1 MIIQGV
7 TLSGVT
13 VIDVEPA
20 LEPVQLLTNP
30 DFAAGTTG
38 WTASGG
44 FGTYSYTSS
53 NQIALHEGAMYFTYV
68 SRTLS
73 QTVNVS
79 SVITAADT
87 FTAVVNLRHREKG
100 DSGDYTQIDT
110 YTFSVVY
117 KNSAGGTVITK
128 TTGSANAPQNF
139 TDIALTLDRTKI
151 PATFDTIA
159 SAEVRVTGIDTGYWN
174 GNHGPIVQYVTL
186 TAT

>member
-1 MIIQGV
+1 MIISGV
-7 TLSGVT
+7 TLRGVT
-13 VIDVEPA
+13 VIDSEPA

-30 DFAAGTTG
+30 DFAAGTSG

-53 NQIALHEGAMYFTYV
+53 NQIALYNGEMYFTYV

-73 QTVNVS
+73 QIVNVS
-79 SVITAADT
+79 SVAAEADT
-87 FTAVVNLRHREKG
+87 FTAVVNLRHREKS
-100 DSGDYTQIDT
+100 DAPTYTQIDT

-139 TDIALTLDRTKI
+139 ADITLTLDRTEI
-151 PATFDTIA
+151 PTTFDTIA
-159 SAEVRVTGIDTGYWN
+159 TAEVRVTGIDTGYWN